1 MKVLITAF
9 TPFNKSKNN
18 YSLEVFKKIQGVE
31 KTILD
36 VCYDKCYND
45 LCIKND
51 LNSYDLIIAMGEA
64 RMRNEIMLEVTAK
77 NISSCSIPDNN
88 GVLKQNELI
97 IEDVPSELNTL
108 IDIDKLNDVIKFSYD
123 AGKFVCNNLYY
134 HLLFNYPTKSIFV
147 HIPNCNDDELEYLKY
162 ADVINKII
170 EKLKKD

>member
-18 YSLEVFKKIQGVE
+18 YSLEVLKKIQDVE

-45 LCIKND
+45 LCIKNN

-97 IEDVPSELNTL
+97 IEDAPSELNTL
-108 IDIDKLNDVIKFSYD
+108 IDIDKLNDIIKFSYD

-134 HLLFNYPTKSIFV
+134 HLLFNYPTKTIFV
-147 HIPNCNDDELEYLKY
+147 HIPHCHDNDEEYNKY
-162 ADVINKII
+162 ANVVMSIIDKI
-170 EKLKKD
+170 KKD

>member
-18 YSLEVFKKIQGVE
+18 YSLEVLNKIQAVD

-45 LCIKND
+45 LCIKNN

-97 IEDVPSELNTL
+97 IEDAPSELNTL

-134 HLLFNYPTKSIFV
+134 HLLFNFPTKSIFV